1 MSLAVYNIHG
11 GIAVTPKEIYLNAFV
26 VGLSISKDLVS
37 DSLEYNSIEEWDS
50 IGHMGLISE
59 LEDAFDISFDTD
71 DIIEFSSYTKGLEIM
86 KKYGINI

>member
-1 MSLAVYNIHG
+1 MSLAVYNIFG
-11 GIAVTPKEIYLNAFV
+11 GIAVTPKETYLNAFA
-26 VGLSISKDLVS
+26 VGLSISKDIVS

-86 KKYGINI
+86 KNYGINI